1 MLAGLDKMEM
11 FSQPLAAVLKLPL
24 ERRAA
29 LYLRLGW
36 ILTLKKQMVLQL
48 LSWFS
53 SLGFQSQ
60 RR

>member
-11 FSQPLAAVLKLPL
+11 FSQPSAAELRLPL

-29 LYLRLGW
+29 LDLHPGW
-36 ILTLKKQMVLQL
+36 IITLKKQMVLQL

-53 SLGFQSQ
+53 SLGFQS
-60 RR
+60 